1 MRCTKEILQSYFE
14 RKIVANVQNSVFRIL
29 SELWQSF
36 ISCFRFK
43 DAANV
48 DLSFE
53 CHVGA
58 YILST
63 LILRNLRVFRK
74 FWGIN
79 VCEWES
85 CFFFPRMYFHE
96 LPQQYYARFIF
107 ENWSQIARFTTFKGN
122 YLRKTNR
129 GEGVKISHPD

>member
-1 MRCTKEILQSYFE
+1 MRCTKENLRSYIE
-14 RKIVANVQNSVFRIL
+14 RKIVANVQNSVFGIL

-36 ISCFRFK
+36 ISYFRFK

-63 LILRNLRVFRK
+63 LILRNFRVFRK
-74 FWGIN
+74 FWGIS

-85 CFFFPRMYFHE
+85 CFFSLECIFTNCHNNTMQGLFLRIGAK
-96 LPQQYYARFIF
+96 LPGLQLLKEIIYGKLTGGR
-107 ENWSQIARFTTFKGN
+107 E
-122 YLRKTNR
+122 
-129 GEGVKISHPD
+129 

>member
-58 YILST
+58 YILSI

-74 FWGIN
+74 FWRIS

-85 CFFFPRMYFHE
+85 CFFSLECIFTNCHNNTMQGLFLRIRAK
-96 LPQQYYARFIF
+96 LPGLQLLKETIYGKLTGGR
-107 ENWSQIARFTTFKGN
+107 E
-122 YLRKTNR
+122 
-129 GEGVKISHPD
+129 